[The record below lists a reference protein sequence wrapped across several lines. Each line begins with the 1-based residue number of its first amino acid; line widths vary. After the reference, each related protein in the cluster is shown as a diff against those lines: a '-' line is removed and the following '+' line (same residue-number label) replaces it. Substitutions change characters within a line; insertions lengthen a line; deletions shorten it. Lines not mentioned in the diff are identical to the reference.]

1 MITEPNNTGP
11 LSSQEE
17 LGFRGTRE
25 VHQFFSAETEKMG
38 GEANEEVVTD
48 PARMFH
54 HVFQLGWYFTM
65 QGVWIENYQSPSR
78 LGTASVAR
86 RLDALHP
93 PKSPPAST
101 LDFVQSFL
109 LECELVG

>member
-17 LGFRGTRE
+17 LGFWGTRE
-25 VHQFFSAETEKMG
+25 VHQFFSAETEKMGG

-54 HVFQLGWYFTM
+54 HVFQLGRYFTM
-65 QGVWIENYQSPSR
+65 
-78 LGTASVAR
+78 
-86 RLDALHP
+86 
-93 PKSPPAST
+93 
-101 LDFVQSFL
+101 
-109 LECELVG
+109 